1 MDKNNQ
7 ENQKNNLETKGNN
20 LKLADLF
27 LASGGF
33 SFGFSF
39 MFFLISLPFLG
50 LSQIDFIKN
59 YIRIIGGIILIFF
72 GLVLL
77 DFLKIPFLRKYFKF
91 LDFKTKSENK
101 TKKGVIGI
109 LVSSIIIG
117 ISFSSGWAPCVGP
130 VMISV
135 LSIIAN
141 QQKFLDG
148 VILVAIMSLGLMF
161 GFLLVSALIYLI
173 KGIMNYLSKISV
185 IMEKILGVIFILL
198 GIILIT
204 SKLNIFLSLGFG
216 SDLLEK
222 FSYDISSLSLF
233 SIFIAFLAGFFIFL
247 SPCTLPLVVP
257 YVFYITGVSLKK

>member
-1 MDKNNQ
+1 MNK
-7 ENQKNNLETKGNN
+7 ENNLGFK
-20 LKLADLF
+20 DLF
-27 LASGGF
+27 LASIGF
-33 SFGFSF
+33 SFGFSL
-39 MFFLISLPFLG
+39 MFFIISLPFLG

-77 DFLKIPFLRKYFKF
+77 DILKIPFLKKYFKF
-91 LDFKTKSENK
+91 IDLKAKADNK
-101 TKKGVIGI
+101 NKKGILGI
-109 LVSSIIIG
+109 LISSIIIG

-148 VILVAIMSLGLMF
+148 VILVSIMSLGLMT
-161 GFLLVSALIYLI
+161 GFLLVSLLVYFI
-173 KGIMNYLSKISV
+173 KGIISHLSKISV
-185 IMEKILGVIFILL
+185 IMEKSLGVVFILM

-204 SKLNIFLSLGFG
+204 SKLNIFLSLGIG

-222 FSYDISSLSLF
+222 FSYNISSLSLF
-233 SIFIAFLAGFFIFL
+233 SILISFVAGFFIFL
-247 SPCTLPLVVP
+247 SPCTLPLVIP
-257 YVFYITGVSLKK
+257 YVFYITGVSIKK